1 MPDDVSHPGV
11 FIEESPAGHPIAGVA
26 TSTTA
31 FLGQAA
37 MGPTDKPVSVFDL
50 TDFID
55 QFGPLDLNYPM
66 GFAVRDFFA
75 NGGSQAVIVRLYEN
89 PSVGNPAAVLK
100 AGTVHPVTLVATS
113 PGDWANSLEAQVK
126 HDGDAGVA
134 TDLGLTTD
142 DLFSLRV
149 RARPGG
155 PQEKFLNLTVKD
167 TARRVDRVLARESA
181 LVRIAD
187 PDALVEPPGESV
199 DGTGTATWD
208 HVQPTDVGHPSAPLD
223 LAAYAGDR
231 AARTGK
237 YQLAHVD
244 LVNLVCVSANTL
256 DHSVPAP
263 VYRDILDY
271 CVERRAF
278 LLVDAPADWTRA
290 DLTDRLSQFQ
300 SIETA
305 ARNAAVF
312 YPRLLQK
319 NPLRGNQIEP
329 FAPCGAVAG
338 VIARTDATRGVWKAP
353 AGADASLAGV
363 VGLSENLSDAQ
374 AGPLN
379 QHGINVIRTFPT
391 VGPVVWGA
399 RTMRG
404 ADVNADEFKY
414 IPVRRTALFIE
425 ESLQR
430 GLQWAMFEPN
440 DEPLWA
446 QIRLTVGA
454 FMNDLFRK
462 GAFQGQTERD
472 AYFVNCGRQTTTD
485 DDIDNGVLNVVVGFA
500 PLRPAE
506 FVILQLQLI
515 AGQKGPP

>member
-1 MPDDVSHPGV
+1 MPDEVSHPGV
-11 FIEESPAGHPIAGVA
+11 FIEEFPAGHPIAGVA
-26 TSTTA
+26 TSITA
-31 FLGQAA
+31 FLGQAR

-75 NGGSQAVIVRLYEN
+75 NGGSHAVIVRLYKN
-89 PSVGNPAAVLK
+89 PPAGKAAAVLK
-100 AGTVHPVTLVATS
+100 AGTVHPVTLVAAS

-126 HDGDAGVA
+126 HDGDAAVA
-134 TDLGLTTD
+134 TALAVAPD

-149 RARPGG
+149 RTRPGG
-155 PQEKFLNLTVKD
+155 AQEKFLNLTVKD
-167 TARRVDRVLARESA
+167 SARRVDRVLARESA
-181 LVRIAD
+181 WVRIAD
-187 PDALVEPPGESV
+187 PDALVERPDESL
-199 DGTGTATWD
+199 DDTGTAAWD
-208 HVQPTDVGHPSAPLD
+208 HVQPNDVGHPGAPLD

-237 YQLAHVD
+237 HQLAHVD

-256 DHSVPAP
+256 DNSVPPP

-278 LLVDAPADWTRA
+278 LLVDAPADWIRA
-290 DLTDRLSQFQ
+290 DLTDRLSEFE
-300 SIETA
+300 STETA
-305 ARNAAVF
+305 ARNAAIF

-319 NPLRGNQIEP
+319 NPLRGSQIEP
-329 FAPCGAVAG
+329 FAACGAVAG
-338 VIARTDATRGVWKAP
+338 VIARTDAARGVWKAP
-353 AGADASLAGV
+353 AGTDASLAGV

-404 ADVNADEFKY
+404 ADLHADEFKY
-414 IPVRRTALFIE
+414 IAVRRTALFIE

-430 GLQWAMFEPN
+430 ALQWVVLEPN
-440 DEPLWA
+440 DESLWA
-446 QIRLTVGA
+446 QIRLTVSA
-454 FMNDLFRK
+454 FMHNLFRQ
-462 GAFQGQTERD
+462 GAFQGVVPNV

-485 DDIDNGVLNVVVGFA
+485 DEIENGVVNVVVGFA
-500 PLRPAE
+500 PLKPSE